1 MSDPMTA
8 GASFRD
14 LVFREC
20 LSAFPEVTFTVTGQC
35 MRPDLAEGDRVVVL
49 GPDRKRPRLGD
60 VVLTRRGDAIRL
72 HRLVWKPPRA
82 GSRAPWRT
90 KADRATSLDPALTEA
105 DVIGT
110 VAAVEGR
117 PYERRPARALL
128 SLLGAI
134 VARATHRGERAAA
147 SP

>member
-1 MSDPMTA
+1 MSD
-8 GASFRD
+8 FRD
-14 LVFREC
+14 QVFREC

-35 MRPDLAEGDRVVVL
+35 MQPDLAHGDRVIVV
-49 GPDRKRPRLGD
+49 GPDQKRPRLGD
-60 VVLTRRGDAIRL
+60 VVLTRRGEAMRL
-72 HRLVWKPPRA
+72 HRLVWKPPLA
-82 GSRAPWRT
+82 GSRATWRT
-90 KADRATSLDPALTEA
+90 KADRATSLDPALSEA

-117 PYERRPARALL
+117 TYVRRPGRALL

-134 VARATHRGERAAA
+134 VARASRRGERAPA